1 MNFSGFMMIGLVVV
15 LYFIC
20 MTQRIIGSV
29 RASDLELAKEI
40 IALKEAFIK
49 DLTGAL
55 TKLLKENAE
64 LEKEIKGKENV

>member
-49 DLTGAL
+49 DLTGAF
-55 TKLLKENAE
+55 
-64 LEKEIKGKENV
+64 